1 MKVIPCQTNFEEF
14 YRYKLNEQNNRKQ
27 KILIV
32 DDDPKILF
40 AFLEVLKKDGFSTVT
55 ASDGEEALYK
65 IHLEDLGLIFM
76 DISLPKIDGLEVL
89 KRLKDDGIHIPTIII
104 TGHGVMQNAIKAM
117 QLGAFDYITKPL
129 DINKIRE
136 LVSKALSKSVH
147 ISESKRNSPT
157 FENDVTDRYEIIG
170 RSSKM
175 QEIYKLIG
183 MVTTTPNS
191 VSVLITGE
199 SGTGKELVARAIHGS
214 ADKTRRP
221 FVGINCSAVPDNLLE
236 SELFGY
242 EKGAFTGAS
251 DRKIGKFEL
260 AEDGTIFLD
269 EIGNLQPNL
278 QQKLLR
284 VLQEREYER
293 LGGDM
298 PIKVNARFIAAT
310 DQDLKSEIEKGNFR
324 EDLFFRLNVVAI
336 KLPPLRE
343 HSEDITLLA
352 NHFLK
357 KYNQHLNRNIQAFS
371 SEAIALLHSYH
382 FPGNVRELENLVERA
397 IMLTRGQE
405 ITGDLLEKTFT
416 FLPVKNLRLPIIGS
430 TFKDSKE
437 HIIQMFEKQF
447 VEKKL
452 AENHGNVSAAAKAS
466 GMTRQNFQRMM
477 KKYEIKAI
485 EFRKLH

>member
-1 MKVIPCQTNFEEF
+1 M
-14 YRYKLNEQNNRKQ
+14 NESSKRRQ

-40 AFLEVLKKDGFSTVT
+40 AFLEVLKKDGFSAVT
-55 ASDGEEALYK
+55 ASDGEEALSK
-65 IHLEDLGLIFM
+65 VQLENLDLIFM
-76 DISLPKIDGLEVL
+76 DISLPKLDGLEVL
-89 KRLKDDGIHIPTIII
+89 KRFNEEGIHIPTIII

-136 LVSKALSKSVH
+136 LVRKALSNSVH
-147 ISESKRNSPT
+147 ISENNRNSTT
-157 FENDVTDRYEIIG
+157 FEIGVVDRYELIG
-170 RSSKM
+170 RSSQM

-183 MVTTTPNS
+183 MISTTPNS

-199 SGTGKELVARAIHGS
+199 SGTGKELVARAIHGNTS
-214 ADKTRRP
+214 ETGRP

-242 EKGAFTGAS
+242 EKGAFTGALE
-251 DRKIGKFEL
+251 RRLGKFEI
-260 AEDGTIFLD
+260 AQNGTIFLD

-284 VLQEREYER
+284 VLQEREYSR
-293 LGGDM
+293 LGGDI
-298 PIKVNARFIAAT
+298 PIKVEARFIAAT
-310 DQDLKSEIEKGNFR
+310 DQDLKLEIESGNFR
-324 EDLFFRLNVVAI
+324 EDLFFRLNVVSI

-343 HSEDITLLA
+343 HSEDIAILA

-357 KYNQHLNRNIQAFS
+357 KYNQHLNKNIKSFS
-371 SEAIALLHSYH
+371 SEAIALLNSYH

-397 IMLTRGQE
+397 MMLARGEE
-405 ITGDLLEKTFT
+405 ITGDLLEKNFS
-416 FLPVKNLRLPIIGS
+416 FLPVKSLSLPIIGS
-430 TFKDSKE
+430 TYRDSRDY
-437 HIIQMFEKQF
+437 IIQMFEKQF
-447 VEKKL
+447 VKKKL
-452 AENHGNVSAAAKAS
+452 VDCQGNVSAAAKAS

-485 EFRKLH
+485 EFRKTR